1 MEINPKAH
9 HKAGPTLALKSQ
21 IIMTIYLRAAQMSV
35 WERNR

>member
-21 IIMTIYLRAAQMSV
+21 IIMTILSSSRAD
-35 WERNR
+35 ERVGAE